1 MVKRNNKY
9 PRRLRMN
16 RKSRLQ
22 AAKSWLQDYTG
33 KNLIKGYRKHFG
45 VSMVQAAIELRML
58 GCDVSE
64 ERIEQL
70 RINEMDIVLQRKRRK
85 QQRSSE
91 ALANELL
98 DCDEDFYFIAGHTPE
113 GVPFGVTWGEM
124 EAFIDK
130 DLSRETD
137 EEIPF

>member
-85 QQRSSE
+85 QQRSSKPWQTNFWT
-91 ALANELL
+91 AMRIFTLLL
-98 DCDEDFYFIAGHTPE
+98 DIPG
-113 GVPFGVTWGEM
+113 GVPFG
-124 EAFIDK
+124 
-130 DLSRETD
+130 
-137 EEIPF
+137 